1 VLQRPIAP
9 TPEGVFSMP
18 KRKPANTSPISIE
31 GILLMLDDTTPHVAV
46 PVQAIRDGR
55 VMATA
60 LSNEGGRYQ
69 FINLKPGSYQLRCQ
83 ILGGYVYYGE
93 EKGGRRGSRGA
104 LGRWGDGA
112 LGCWGDGD
120 ILEVEAGRTL
130 EDIDFRFAHFKK
142 GVWKNYTTLDG
153 LAHNAVH
160 TIYRDPDGLMWF
172 GTQGGG
178 VSRFDGETFVNFTVE
193 DGLNSNTISAIYR
206 DPDGVMWF
214 GQMGRHSGGGGVS
227 RYDGNQFINLT
238 TKDGL
243 PSNVVHAIQGDSHG
257 VLWFGTGSDLYF
269 ENGGMG
275 VSSYDGR
282 KFVTLTTE
290 DGLADNSVWCIH
302 ADPDGVMW
310 FGTGRGVSRYDGK
323 EFINFSQEDGFVNGS
338 VWAIHRGDDG
348 VLWFGTGD
356 MWGGTGH
363 GVFRYD
369 GRTFSNLT
377 TEDGLLDNRVFAI
390 HQGTDGVM
398 WFGTGGGVSRYDPRG
413 MGDCATNSSRGMGD
427 CPHFVN
433 FTSKDGLANNWVN
446 AIYQDPDGVMWFG
459 TGNIW
464 TNDKGG
470 ISCYDG
476 KGYFNLTTKDGLVSN
491 KTWSI
496 CCDSD
501 GVMWF
506 GTLGGGV
513 SRYDGKG
520 FFSLTIKD
528 GLSSNGVN
536 VIYQDD
542 DGMMWF
548 GAGESGKGVVSR
560 YDGKQVVNLTEKD
573 GLLSGGHVDGICQ
586 DCHGVLWFGAHNKGG
601 ISRYDGMRFS
611 YLTTEDG
618 LVSNEVTAVRRDRDG
633 VMWIG
638 TDGGVSRYDGNQF
651 QNFTEEDGLVG
662 GTFFDI
668 HFTPDGS
675 VWFATREAGVARYD
689 GNQFSNFTTKDG
701 LAHNYVYAICR
712 DRDGGMW
719 FGTDGGGVSLYKE
732 GIWTSLDTRD
742 GLAGDTVSMIQQD
755 PEGYLWFA
763 TNGGITRYRPS
774 TMPPRVHIV
783 SITADQI
790 YHDFDA
796 IPAFTPQ
803 TRVTIEYNSIDF
815 KTVPEKRQYRCRI
828 REIDSDWRKA
838 TREKSF
844 DCTLD
849 KPGTYTFEVQAIDRD
864 LNYSDPA
871 LLKLEVK
878 VDPREERLAELE
890 IDLAAKNR
898 QLEAN
903 IQALQ
908 KAKEAAEA
916 ANRAKSTFLANM
928 SHEIRTPMNAIL
940 GYAQI
945 LDRDPELQPSQREA
959 VNTIEASGN
968 HLLALINDVLDLS
981 KIEAGRMELH
991 ETDFDL
997 SALIEGLSKI
1007 FHARCEQKGL
1017 SWKVEWRRRVSE
1029 EVGKWVSEKTQEE
1042 SAPHSLTYPLT
1053 HSPTHSLTHSPTY
1066 PPPRLLVHGDEGK
1079 LRQILLNLL
1088 GNAVKFTEQGGVTLR
1103 IDAGHPTADC
1113 YHFEI
1118 IDTGIG
1124 ISPEARA
1131 KIFEP
1136 FQRGESDDQKG
1147 GTGLGLAISQKQI
1160 ELMGGDLNLESELGR
1175 GSRFFSTIPLRPA
1188 TSHMVSESSQWR
1200 GVNRLAQGY
1209 AVKALVADDTKVNRD
1224 VLSRLL
1230 SDLGVE
1236 VVEAE
1241 NGQQAIGMIRSH
1253 RPDIVFMDIWMPVMD
1268 GLEAVG
1274 RILEEFGQAEFKM
1287 VAISASTLQ
1296 HEQRAYLDAGYDD
1309 FISKPFRFER
1319 LCECLV
1325 NLLGVEFERREPQA
1339 AEPPTEALEISLP
1352 AQLLSRM
1359 RNKAELYEVTD
1370 LRTCLLEVEALG
1382 PEGKRLAER
1391 LRALIQSYDMET
1403 VLELLSEME
1412 AE

>member
-1 VLQRPIAP
+1 
-9 TPEGVFSMP
+9 
-18 KRKPANTSPISIE
+18 
-31 GILLMLDDTTPHVAV
+31 MLDDTTPHVAV

-55 VMATA
+55 VMATT
-60 LSNEGGRYQ
+60 LSDEGGRYR
-69 FINLKPGSYQLRCQ
+69 FLNLKPGRYQLRCQ
-83 ILGGYVYYGE
+83 VLDGYVYYRATDYVLRFTFHDSAMRE
-93 EKGGRRGSRGA
+93 
-104 LGRWGDGA
+104 DV
-112 LGCWGDGD
+112 GD
-120 ILEVEAGRTL
+120 ILNVEESKSLKG
-130 EDIDFRFAHFKK
+130 IDFRFARFKK

-160 TIYRDPDGLMWF
+160 TIYRDPDGLIWF

-214 GQMGRHSGGGGVS
+214 GQMGQRSGGGGVS
-227 RYDGNQFINLT
+227 RYDGNRFINLT
-238 TKDGL
+238 TEDGL
-243 PSNVVHAIQGDSHG
+243 ASNVVHTIQGDSDG
-257 VLWFGTGSDLYF
+257 VLWFGTGNNFYF
-269 ENGGMG
+269 EKGGMG

-282 KFVTLTTE
+282 KFITLTTE

-302 ADPDGVMW
+302 TDPDGVMW
-310 FGTGRGVSRYDGK
+310 FGTGRGVSRYDGRGMGDCPH
-323 EFINFSQEDGFVNGS
+323 FTNFTQEDGFVNGS

-356 MWGGTGH
+356 MWGGAGH

-369 GRTFSNLT
+369 GKTFSNLS
-377 TEDGLLDNRVFAI
+377 TEDGLLDNCVFAI
-390 HQGTDGVM
+390 HQDLDGVM
-398 WFGTGGGVSRYDPRG
+398 WFGTRGGVSRYDGR
-413 MGDCATNSSRGMGD
+413 S
-427 CPHFVN
+427 FVN
-433 FTSKDGLANNWVN
+433 FTSKDGLSSNLVN

-464 TNDKGG
+464 TNEKGG
-470 ISCYDG
+470 VSRYDG
-476 KGYFNLTTKDGLVSN
+476 KGFFNLTTKDGLVSN
-491 KTWSI
+491 NTWSI

-506 GTLGGGV
+506 GTWGGGV

-520 FFSLTIKD
+520 FFNLTIKD
-528 GLSSNGVN
+528 GLSRNRVN

-542 DGMMWF
+542 DGIMWF
-548 GAGESGKGVVSR
+548 GTGESGKGVVSR
-560 YDGKQVVNLTEKD
+560 YDGKQVVDLTEKD
-573 GLLSGGHVDGICQ
+573 GLLPGGHVDGICQ
-586 DCHGVLWFGAHNKGG
+586 DCDGVLWFGAHNKGG
-601 ISRYDGMRFS
+601 ISRYDGRKFS
-611 YLTTEDG
+611 YLTTKDG

-675 VWFATREAGVARYD
+675 VWFATRQAGVARYD

-732 GIWTSLDTRD
+732 GMWTSLDTRD
-742 GLAGDTVSMIQQD
+742 GLVGDTVSMIQQD

-763 TNGGITRYRPS
+763 TDGGITRYRPS
-774 TMPPRVHIV
+774 TMPPRVYIV
-783 SITADQI
+783 SITADQT
-790 YHDFDA
+790 YHDLDA

-815 KTVPEKRQYRCRI
+815 KTVPGKRQYRCRI

-871 LLKLEVK
+871 TLKLEVK
-878 VDPREERLAELE
+878 ADPREERLAELE

-903 IQALQ
+903 IQALR

-959 VNTIEASGN
+959 VNTIETSGN

-991 ETDFDL
+991 ETDFDF
-997 SALIEGLSKI
+997 SVLIEGLSKI
-1007 FHARCEQKGL
+1007 FQVRCEQKGL
-1017 SWKVEWRRRVSE
+1017 SWQVEWRRRVSE
-1029 EVGKWVSEKTQEE
+1029 EVGKWVSERTQEE

-1053 HSPTHSLTHSPTY
+1053 HSPTH
-1066 PPPRLLVHGDEGK
+1066 PPSRLLVHGDEGK
-1079 LRQILLNLL
+1079 LRQVLLNLL
-1088 GNAVKFTEQGGVTLR
+1088 GNAVKFSEQGGVTLR
-1103 IDAGHPTADC
+1103 ITAGHPTADS

-1124 ISPEARA
+1124 IPPETRA

-1160 ELMGGDLNLESELGR
+1160 ELMGGDLSLESESGR
-1175 GSRFFSTIPLRPA
+1175 GSRFFFTISLKPA
-1188 TSHMVSESSQWR
+1188 TSHVVFESPQWR
-1200 GVNRLAQGY
+1200 GVTRLAQGY

-1236 VVEAE
+1236 VAEAE
-1241 NGQQAIGMIRSH
+1241 NGQQAIEMIRSH

-1274 RILEEFGQAEFKM
+1274 RILEEFGQAEFKL
-1287 VAISASTLQ
+1287 VAISASTLK
-1296 HEQRAYLDAGYDD
+1296 HEQQAYLDAGYDD
-1309 FISKPFRFER
+1309 FISKPFRFEH

-1325 NLLGVEFERREPQA
+1325 SLLGVEFDRREPEA
-1339 AEPPTEALEISLP
+1339 AEPTTEALEISLP
-1352 AQLLSRM
+1352 AGLLSRM
-1359 RNKAELYEVTD
+1359 KSKAELYEVTD
-1370 LRTCLLEVEALG
+1370 LKACLLEVEALG

-1391 LRALIQSYDMET
+1391 LRTLIQSYDMET